1 MGLWDYG
8 IMGLWDY
15 GIMGLWDYG
24 IMGLWDYGIIFSDPC
39 YGFQL
44 IITVSNQINS

>member
-15 GIMGLWDYG
+15 GIMGLCF
-24 IMGLWDYGIIFSDPC
+24 FSDPC